1 MKKMNAMVFCQ
12 NNEHGKME
20 FYLRINNEYD
30 LYLFTTNYYSKEI
43 YALYHIGRRVEDA
56 YSKTAVFRQQKLNE
70 RILRMAKYMS
80 EENGIDLAI
89 SRKRQRSEHKIKAV
103 EEYDFEVA

>member
-20 FYLRINNEYD
+20 FFLRVNNEYN

-43 YALYHIGRRVEDA
+43 YALYHTGRRVEDA

-70 RILRMAKYMS
+70 RILRMVKYMS
-80 EENGIDLAI
+80 EENGIDLTV
-89 SRKRQRSEHKIKAV
+89 SRKRQRSERKIKVV
-103 EEYDFEVA
+103 EDYDYEVA